1 VQAVGRLVT
10 EAALCAVV
18 LSACTEGALPGTGPT
33 ANPPSPVA
41 RVKIAFL
48 QDLSA
53 ADAALRTAP
62 AFQGAKLAFDTVGLS
77 GDLDVD
83 VELVALDTEGDPE
96 TATLVARKVAADPD
110 FVGAIG
116 APFLTA
122 QRVVGAVLDAAGVPT
137 ITLSTLGPD
146 FAKAGWTSWRRAVA
160 DQARQGAAVAAFVD
174 SLLGAT
180 RRGVCLLG
188 DGSQT
193 ASGLLRPV
201 AGALRAG
208 IVLRSRVALGNGRT
222 DGVADAVRDA
232 GCGVV
237 IWGGLSGQG
246 ALVRGRLVDGGL
258 QRVAFVG
265 ADGMKDGTFLFV
277 SGTAGRGTVAAC
289 PCADLS
295 TATELAAQRFIQ
307 DYQADFGLPPGPYA
321 VEAWDVARMFVQ
333 AFRAGA
339 LTRAEVLGSLWS
351 VDRFDGLA
359 NTYVFEPTGELAP
372 GAARVH
378 LYREQAGRWVAFQ
391 EG

>member
-1 VQAVGRLVT
+1 VRAVVRLVT

-18 LSACTEGALPGTGPT
+18 LSACTDGVLPGTGP
-33 ANPPSPVA
+33 AADPPSPVA

-53 ADAALRTAP
+53 GDAALRTAP
-62 AFQGAKLAFDTVGLS
+62 AFQGAKLAFDTAGLS
-77 GDLDVD
+77 GDLEVE
-83 VELVALDTEGDPE
+83 VELVALDTRGDPE
-96 TATLVARKVAADPD
+96 TATLVARTMAADPA

-116 APFLTA
+116 APFLTD
-122 QRVVGAVLDAAGVPT
+122 QRAVGDVLDAAGVPT

-146 FAKAGWTSWRRAVA
+146 LSKAGWTTWRRAVA
-160 DQARQGAAVAAFVD
+160 DHARVGSAVAVFVD
-174 SLLGAT
+174 SLPGAT
-180 RRGVCLLG
+180 RRGACLLG
-188 DGSQT
+188 DGSQV
-193 ASGLLRPV
+193 ASGLVRSV
-201 AGALRAG
+201 AGPLRAG
-208 IVLRSRVALGNGRT
+208 IVLRSRVVADDAELA
-222 DGVADAVRDA
+222 GVADAVRDA

-237 IWGGLSGQG
+237 VWGGLSGQG
-246 ALVRGRLVDGGL
+246 ALVRRRLVEGGL
-258 QRVAFVG
+258 RRVAFVG
-265 ADGMKDGTFLFV
+265 ADGMKDGTFLSV
-277 SGTAGRGTVAAC
+277 SGTGGRGTVAAC

-321 VEAWDVARMFVQ
+321 AEAWDVARMFVQ
-333 AFRAGA
+333 AFREGA
-339 LTRAEVLGSLWS
+339 VTRAEVLRSLWA

-378 LYREQAGRWVAFQ
+378 VYRAQAGRWVAFQ